1 MSKEARFNELSASYE
16 ELLRH
21 PIRDLFTSGG
31 TFFHRRKA
39 ELILDYFRR
48 HAVDTSRLAYLDLG
62 CGKGEL
68 VACLR
73 SHFVRIAGC
82 DVSAEM
88 MKGIEGVE
96 TRVQNDAQEIPFPDS
111 TFDLVTAVCVYH
123 HVPPEN
129 RLALSS
135 EVVRVLKPGGV
146 FAVVEH
152 NPFNPVTRLIVS
164 RTPVDADAI
173 LLRPRETRHLM
184 RDASLAVHEQEFFL
198 YLPVGVYRR
207 IPGIERMLRGVPLGG
222 QYAVFA
228 RKFERGV
235 A

>member
-31 TFFHRRKA
+31 KSFHHRKA

-48 HAVDTSRLAYLDLG
+48 HSMDTSRLAYLDLG

-68 VACLR
+68 LACLR

-96 TRVQNDAQEIPFPDS
+96 TRIQDDAQRIPFPDS
-111 TFDLVTAVCVYH
+111 TFDFITAVCVYH

-129 RLALSS
+129 RLALSR
-135 EVVRVLKPGGV
+135 EVARVLKPGGV
-146 FAVVEH
+146 LAVVEH

-173 LLRPRETRHLM
+173 LLQPGETRRLM
-184 RDASLAVHEQEFFL
+184 RHASLAVHEQEYFL
-198 YLPVGVYRR
+198 YFPVGLYQR
-207 IPGIERMLRGVPLGG
+207 IPRVERMLRGIPFGG
-222 QYAVFA
+222 QYAVFG
-228 RKFERGV
+228 RKLKLDV